1 MDAVKLARVHHNEF
15 LVCAMTILHSV
26 AVCMAPKLLSCENVF
41 MFSPGRS
48 DVGSNRK
55 YVSKRSKSK
64 TEWWLVGEVLTGSR
78 HSMKFVWWISKRQL
92 KQNSL
97 ESAQKKGG
105 EGGRKN
111 KT

>member
-1 MDAVKLARVHHNEF
+1 MNFWFVPRPYSTVLQFVWHLNCYPVKTFSCF
-15 LVCAMTILHSV
+15 LLVGQT
-26 AVCMAPKLLSCENVF
+26 
-41 MFSPGRS
+41 